1 MNDAENSSP
10 PLRTVRSFV
19 RRAGRLT
26 VAQKIALDELWGE
39 YGVEVDRLPL
49 DFGELF
55 GRVAPVVCEIG
66 FGNGDALLEMASA
79 DPARNYFGIEVHRP
93 GVGRVLARVKER
105 GLTNVRVACADAVDI
120 LSHNVVDCALAQ
132 INVYFP
138 DPWHKKRHNKRRLVQ
153 ETFAALCV
161 RKLSVGGVLHMATD
175 WQEYAEQM
183 LAVATAN
190 SSLRNIA
197 GERQYSVRPPYR
209 PLTKFE
215 QRGHRLGHGIWDL
228 LFERIV

>member
-1 MNDAENSSP
+1 MNDAEKLSP

-19 RRAGRLT
+19 RRAGRMT
-26 VAQKIALDELWGE
+26 VAQKSALDEFWAE
-39 YGVEVDRLPL
+39 YGVEINRVDL
-49 DFGELF
+49 DFAALF
-55 GRVAPVVCEIG
+55 GRIAPIVCEIG
-66 FGNGDALLEMASA
+66 FGNGDALLEMASV
-79 DPARNYFGIEVHRP
+79 DPTRNYFGIEVHRP
-93 GVGRVLARVKER
+93 GVGRVLARVKEL
-105 GLTNVRVACADAVDI
+105 GLSNVRVACADAVDI
-120 LSHNVVDCALAQ
+120 LSHNVADAELAQ

-190 SSLRNIA
+190 SSFRNIA
-197 GERQYSVRPPYR
+197 GECQYSMRPLYR